1 MDSLNLLVICLHVNV
16 GIFLFQIHESMKVLK
31 IIKINRVN
39 LVALSK
45 LDCIEYIK
53 HRADGLVVK
62 LKEEYTNG
70 FVMLHSEDYLVEFEN
85 GLYQRFGSEAIQR
98 LVKNP

>member
-1 MDSLNLLVICLHVNV
+1 MIVV
-16 GIFLFQIHESMKVLK
+16 K

-39 LVALSK
+39 LDALSK

-53 HRADGLVVK
+53 HRADGLVVR

-70 FVMLHSEDYLVEFEN
+70 SVMLHSEDYLVEFEN